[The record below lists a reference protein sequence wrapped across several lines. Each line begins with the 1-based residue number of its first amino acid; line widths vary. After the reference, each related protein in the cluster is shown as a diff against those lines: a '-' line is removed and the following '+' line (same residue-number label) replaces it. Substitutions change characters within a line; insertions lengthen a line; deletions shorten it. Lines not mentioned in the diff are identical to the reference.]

1 MNNKVVSKS
10 VLMWSVL
17 ISTLVVVASLF
28 GLFDPSIYGKETE
41 NWATQAKGQD
51 IGNLLAVVVLIV
63 SGYLLRKGSFK
74 AGLLWLG
81 TLLYLI
87 YAYVVYAMAV
97 HFNALFL
104 VYVAVLG
111 LCSYAVI
118 LTISDMKRQNIECGN
133 VSALRFASY
142 VIIGIGIL
150 FGMLWLSE
158 IIPALLTDRVPQSLL
173 DAGLWVNPI
182 HVIDLAIVLPGFM
195 LTGYFALKGRSS
207 GLFFLAP
214 WLTFSVLMGLSIVA
228 AMIMMTLQGVGSTL
242 APMIMVSLV
251 VLLSFVALWRYTNS
265 IVHVR
270 K

>member
-1 MNNKVVSKS
+1 
-10 VLMWSVL
+10 MWSLL
-17 ISTLVVVASLF
+17 ISILVTVASLY
-28 GLFDPSIYGKETE
+28 GLFDPSTYSKETE

-51 IGNLLAVVVLIV
+51 IGNLLAIAVLLV

-81 TLLYLI
+81 TLFYLI

-111 LCSYAVI
+111 LCSYAAI
-118 LTISDMKRQNIECGN
+118 FTISDIKKQVIECRDLL
-133 VSALRFASY
+133 ALRFASY

-158 IIPALLTDRVPQSLL
+158 IIPALLTGKVPQSLQ

-182 HVIDLAIVLPGFM
+182 HVIDLALVLPGFIF
-195 LTGYFALKGRSS
+195 TGYFALKGKAS

-228 AMIMMTLQGVGSTL
+228 AMIMMTAQGAVSTL
-242 APMIMVSLV
+242 APMIMVFLV
-251 VLLSFVALWRYTNS
+251 VLFSFAALWRYANKIT
-265 IVHVR
+265 
-270 K
+270 